1 LFYFLLKTDEGVGW
15 WLRRAGGRFPPS
27 LIRYR
32 EIGFFL
38 RDRLFLRGNFFFSD
52 HRGAPM
58 GAGEAEGRAEVEE
71 EEKRRKVQDPQE

>member
-1 LFYFLLKTDEGVGW
+1 MVAAD
-15 WLRRAGGRFPPS
+15 GGRYPPS

-32 EIGFFL
+32 EIGFFFCT
-38 RDRLFLRGNFFFSD
+38 RPPFFARESYFSD
-52 HRGAPM
+52 NRGAPM